1 MIRVR
6 HYTRVS
12 SMRKILA
19 EGVIRARDQNKVFV
33 EKASSRKLSPADAVV
48 RYGLAQGKGNA
59 YVEFDIEDEL
69 LLVSYNPVTRRDEF
83 SIAGDVVLADRNAV
97 ALFNF

>member
-19 EGVIRARDQNKVFV
+19 DGVIRARDQNRVFV
-33 EKASSRKLSPADAVV
+33 EKANSRKLSPAEAVR
-48 RYGLAQGKGNA
+48 RYALGPGKGNA
-59 YVEFDIEDEL
+59 HLEFGIEDDRL
-69 LLVSYNPVTRRDEF
+69 LTAYNKVTKRDEF
-83 SIAGDVVLADRNAV
+83 FVVGDVSLADRDVEAF
-97 ALFNF
+97 FNF